1 MRAARLS
8 LPCLA
13 VAVVCSLPAVAV
25 VAAPPAKPVKVDPKL
40 NAAVVLKSGI
50 KSADFVA
57 RGMAY
62 RGLQFEKDREGAK
75 KLLEDGATDPQWVVR
90 AGVAQAFYAL
100 KDVRWRKV
108 VHDAL
113 VMPVLSPLEV
123 LPVLDDML
131 DKDQLALIFE
141 VLGDK
146 EHEQHDKVMAALLR
160 RDRPHLVPLF
170 VQGLASKDAL
180 VAQTLLKGLVKLSP
194 VLQVKILDAIAKA
207 HAANDVVTKALLE
220 VAAASHE
227 KLPTSYLNLVKTKDG
242 ALLDKV
248 TVMRARHGDRAVA
261 KAMVAMCLRLKDKE
275 QLAALQALK
284 PISSK
289 EDAVLLKPILEQ
301 GPSHETLFQVY
312 ELLARAGDRSMQKEA
327 ENLAESTDVDVRA
340 TGVFYLGWVGGAG
353 RIGDMHRYLQDGIP
367 AVRIAAARVL
377 GYIASH
383 ISVGP
388 LKEGIELEKDE
399 RVRME
404 MVRALAGIR
413 HKDAY
418 QALMF
423 FTREKDPELRRV
435 VVRALADSGDA
446 VVRQGLQNA
455 LNDNDPR
462 IRSEAVRGFILSD
475 VAKAVDVW
483 KRAIRWLPPG
493 VVLDLTREMSKTMEG
508 FIELALADGGK
519 DDNGV
524 AVREE
529 ALVALHL
536 LPEAETRILFKL
548 LEQTQEEDLKIR
560 ILRALLDLDKAKVAV
575 AIKSTALQSSPRAR
589 MAAIRMLGKL
599 KGDKEAQ
606 EFLVRFLDEADE
618 RIRIAA
624 ALTILGG

>member
-1 MRAARLS
+1 MRYFAPAAAWTVPVLV
-8 LPCLA
+8 LTA
-13 VAVVCSLPAVAV
+13 TVAL
-25 VAAPPAKPVKVDPKL
+25 AAPAAKPIKVDPKV
-40 NAAVVLKSGI
+40 NALYVLKSGI

-62 RGLQFEKDREGAK
+62 RGLQFEKAKDDAK
-75 KLLEDGATDPQWVVR
+75 KLLDDGATDPQWVVR
-90 AGVAQAFYAL
+90 AGVALAFYAFG
-100 KDVRWRKV
+100 DARWRKV
-108 VHDAL
+108 VHDSL
-113 VMPVLSPLEV
+113 VMPVTNPLEV
-123 LPVLDDML
+123 LPVLDEVAE
-131 DKDQLALIFE
+131 KDQILLIIESLA
-141 VLGDK
+141 DK
-146 EHEQHDKVMAALLR
+146 EHEQHDKILAAILR
-160 RDRPHLVPLF
+160 RDRPHVTGLF
-170 VQGLASKDAL
+170 VQGLASKDPL
-180 VAQTLLKGLVKLSP
+180 VNGALLKALPKVSP
-194 VLQVKILDAIAKA
+194 VLQIKTLDAVGKA
-207 HAANDVVTKALLE
+207 HAANDGVTKALLA
-220 VAAASHE
+220 VAAASE
-227 KLPTSYLNLVKTKDG
+227 DRLTVSYLAFVKTKDA
-242 ALLDKV
+242 ALADKV
-248 TVMRARHGDRAVA
+248 IVMRARHGDRSVA

-284 PISSK
+284 PIASK
-289 EDAVLLKPILEQ
+289 EDASALKPILEQ

-327 ENLAESTDVDVRA
+327 DNLAESTDVDVRA

-367 AVRIAAARVL
+367 AVRIAASRVL

-383 ISVGP
+383 ISVSQ

-404 MVRALAGIR
+404 MVRALASIR
-413 HKDAY
+413 HKEAY

-423 FTREKDPELRRV
+423 FTREKDADLRRV
-435 VVRALADSGDA
+435 VVRALADSSDA

-455 LNDNDPR
+455 LNDNDAR

-493 VVLDLTREMSKTMEG
+493 VVLELTREMTKTMEG
-508 FIELALADGGK
+508 FLELALADGGR

-536 LPEAETRILFKL
+536 LPEAEQRILFKL
-548 LEQTQEEDLKIR
+548 LETTQEEELKIR
-560 ILRALLDLDKAKVAV
+560 ILRQLLDMDKAKVAV
-575 AIKSTALQSSPRAR
+575 AVKSTALQSSPRAR

-606 EFLVRFLDEADE
+606 EFLLRFVEEADE

-624 ALTILGG
+624 ALTLLGG